1 MTKVLTQDQ
10 IHTAANEAG
19 IEFAALR
26 SVIQVECKGSGF
38 DTTGAPVI
46 LFERHIFY
54 RQLSAE
60 GKVGIQLKASHE
72 RPDLCNQEQGGYGLE
87 SAQHGR
93 LQAACSYD
101 RTAALESASWGLG
114 QIMGYQWKALGYSAL
129 QDFINAMYKD
139 EAGQLDAMI
148 RFIKVNKLVDYL
160 NNHQWAAFAAKFNGP
175 SYAIN
180 HYDTKLADAHKMFA

>member
-1 MTKVLTQDQ
+1 MSKVLTQDQ
-10 IHTAANEAG
+10 IHTAAKTAG

-38 DTTGAPVI
+38 DNTGVPII

-60 GKVGIQLKASHE
+60 DKVDIQLKASHQ
-72 RPDLCNQEQGGYGLE
+72 RPDLCNPVQGGYGLE

-93 LQAACSYD
+93 LYAACAYD

-114 QIMGYQWKALGYSAL
+114 QIMGYQWKSLGYTTL
-129 QDFINAMYKD
+129 QEFINAMYHD

-148 RFIKVNKLVDYL
+148 RFIKVNKLVNYL
-160 NNHQWAAFAAKFNGP
+160 NQHQWAAFAAKYNGR

-180 HYDTKLADAHKMFA
+180 HYDTNLADAHKMFA